1 MLLYVAVCCS
11 EEMVVPV
18 TICGGVLKCGDGG
31 DCYCMW
37 RCVAVW

>member
-11 EEMVVPV
+11 EVMVVDV
-18 TICGGVLKCGDGG
+18 TVCGGVLKCGDGG